1 MTMEV
6 AEWDEIPEEVRLA
19 LLEEL
24 GYGVEDGVI
33 LEEGEPKED
42 PYVDKELTLENLAVL
57 PGNSPPVLID
67 NNPVSIAC
75 YIEDY
80 GEPA

>member
-1 MTMEV
+1 MEV
-6 AEWDEIPEEVRLA
+6 AEWGEIPKEIQLA
-19 LLEEL
+19 LLDKL
-24 GYGVEDGVI
+24 GYRVEEGVVH
-33 LEEGEPKED
+33 EEGEPKRD
-42 PYVDKELTLENLAVL
+42 PYVDKELTLDNLAIL
-57 PGNSPPVLID
+57 PGHSPPVLLD